1 MSRVVRLTL
10 FDRPFGVDFAG
21 AGLTLT
27 GITTMKTEREA
38 VNSPVWQGEDEEVAY
53 EFQFENWGTPVA
65 GTLDVVLKDQTG
77 TDVTLTNVIGAPFIV
92 GTTVITTGRV
102 HSLTA
107 GESYR
112 LEVLAE
118 FDDGNTYEAF
128 CQIHAEV

>member
-1 MSRVVRLTL
+1 MSRT
-10 FDRPFGVDFAG
+10 P
-21 AGLTLT
+21 
-27 GITTMKTEREA
+27 REA
-38 VNSPVWQGEDEEVAY
+38 VNSPFYQGEDEEVAY

-65 GTLDVVLKDQTG
+65 ATQVQELKDQTG
-77 TDVTLTNVIGAPFIV
+77 TDITATNVTGAPFI
-92 GTTVITTGRV
+92 TDDTVIVTGRV